1 LVPADPNELRLEA
14 AKRNRID
21 LAERGVEVYLT
32 ELDVNDCGLRGIA
45 ERDAQVESYMRS
57 LVSAAL
63 EVPAVTMISNWIF
76 PTNPRGCARRTPA
89 GRPQCRKLGKTV
101 AAPECPPPAAYDER
115 MNPKRARQGLAEA
128 LGGGGL
134 SR

>member
-21 LAERGVEVYLT
+21 LAERGVEIYLT

-76 PTNPRGCARRTPA
+76 PTNPRGCARRTP
-89 GRPQCRKLGKTV
+89 
-101 AAPECPPPAAYDER
+101 PAASMPKAGQNGGRSR
-115 MNPKRARQGLAEA
+115 MPAA
-128 LGGGGL
+128 GGI
-134 SR
+134 

>member
-63 EVPAVTMISNWIF
+63 EVPAVTMISNWILQILVA
-76 PTNPRGCARRTPA
+76 ARE
-89 GRPQCRKLGKTV
+89 GRRRPPQCRKLGKMV

-115 MNPKRARQGLAEA
+115 MNSETGAARP
-128 LGGGGL
+128 GG
-134 SR
+134 SARRRRP